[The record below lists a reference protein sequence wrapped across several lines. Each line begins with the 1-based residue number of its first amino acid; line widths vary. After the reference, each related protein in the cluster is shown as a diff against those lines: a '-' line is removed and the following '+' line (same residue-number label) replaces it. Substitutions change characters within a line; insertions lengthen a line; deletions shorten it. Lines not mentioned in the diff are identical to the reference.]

1 MSESKPVK
9 LPPMRERAALGIAI
23 GELYPQVQQATGSLV
38 GTRTSAATPL
48 APCDPHQKAKK
59 GKVLPASPPGMSPQ
73 LLPEMLPNAKAY
85 ADVFR
90 VSLCFFVRE
99 RTGTRT
105 RDHHLTAPVPHLATP
120 KWGIFWPSDKIK
132 WRYS

>member
-59 GKVLPASPPGMSPQ
+59 EKVLPALPPGMAPQ
-73 LLPEMLPNAKAY
+73 LLREMLPNATAY
-85 ADVFR
+85 A
-90 VSLCFFVRE
+90 RE
-99 RTGTRT
+99 RAGTRT

-132 WRYS
+132 WQYS